1 MPTATITKLNLKAK
15 FLGAFAEPTRLAIV
29 EYLREG
35 ERSVGD
41 IVEHLGYPQSRISN
55 HLACLRNCQ
64 LVSTRNQGQQVF
76 YRIKHSQAEKVLDL
90 VDQMVAAHA
99 REILAC
105 TKI

>member
-1 MPTATITKLNLKAK
+1 MPTATITKLDLKAK
-15 FLGAFAEPTRLAIV
+15 FLSALAEPTRLAIV
-29 EYLREG
+29 EYLRED

-64 LVSTRNQGQQVF
+64 VVSTRNQGQQVF
-76 YRIKHSQAEKVLDL
+76 YRIKHDQAKRILDL
-90 VDQMVAAHA
+90 TDQMVAAHA

-105 TKI
+105 TRV

>member
-1 MPTATITKLNLKAK
+1 MPTATITKLNLKVK
-15 FLGAFAEPTRLAIV
+15 FLSALAEPTRLAIV

-64 LVSTRNQGQQVF
+64 LVSTRSQGQQVF
-76 YRIKHSQAEKVLDL
+76 YRIKHGQAERILDL
-90 VDQMVAAHA
+90 VNQMVAAHA